1 MKLNNSSLLLQSG
14 ISIIARFVGVA
25 LNYAV
30 LIILTRNL
38 PQDEAGMVIT
48 LMTLITGVSLF
59 SRLGVEHWLVRDVAQ
74 LPEGTDLH
82 HAQGKYLH
90 SAYRML
96 FVSTVLFMAAWV
108 VTSPLMKQWLF
119 DDKIQLLPL
128 AIAALGVLFW
138 NMIST
143 HAIFMKATHHI
154 TESLLTQNAL
164 PAISMLVLLLLF
176 WFSFTEN
183 QNYLW
188 IYIASLLIAGVSSLF
203 LVRSWWSALF
213 KPQTAQF
220 SIKQVLTSSLPLAPI
235 AFVSFLMLFIDGIL
249 VAALLSNEKVALYGT
264 AVRVSFVCGI
274 FLTALEAT
282 IYPRLVRIHG
292 NSPEQL
298 RKFFQKGTLLVAGI
312 LGGLALTIGIAGELV
327 LSVFGSQYIAAINA
341 LLILLLAQ
349 LIRGLSLT
357 FSLMFIIQQQVNTLN
372 RLLYFALIVNIIA
385 NLILIPQFGIEGS
398 AAASLLANLALTG
411 GVVLFFMKKRLL
423 KDYD

>member
-14 ISIIARFVGVA
+14 ISIIARFIGVA

-59 SRLGVEHWLVRDVAQ
+59 SRLGVEHWLVRDVAR
-74 LPEGTDLH
+74 LPEGADLH

-96 FVSTVLFMAAWV
+96 LVSTLLFMVVWV

-119 DDKIQLLPL
+119 DDAIQLLPL
-128 AIAALGVLFW
+128 AVAALGILFW

-143 HAIFMKATHHI
+143 HSIFMKATHHI

-164 PAISMLVLLLLF
+164 PAITMLVLLLLF

-183 QNYLW
+183 QYYLW
-188 IYIASLLIAGVSSLF
+188 IYIASLLIAGVASLF

-213 KPQTAQF
+213 KQQAAQF
-220 SIKQVLTSSLPLAPI
+220 SIKQVLTHSLPLAPI

-249 VAALLSNEKVALYGT
+249 VAALLPNDKVAQYGT
-264 AVRVSFVCGI
+264 AVRVSFICGI

-292 NSPEQL
+292 NSPQEL
-298 RKFFQKGTLLVAGI
+298 KKFFRNGTLLVAGV
-312 LGGLALTIGIAGELV
+312 LGGLALTIGLAGELI
-327 LSVFGSQYIAAINA
+327 LSIFGSQYIAAINA

-349 LIRGLSLT
+349 LIRGFSLT
-357 FSLMFIIQQQVNTLN
+357 FSLMFIIQQQVNSLN

-398 AAASLLANLALTG
+398 ATASLLANLTLTG
-411 GVVLFFMKKRLL
+411 GVVLFFVRKRLL

>member
-25 LNYAV
+25 LNYVV

-74 LPEGTDLH
+74 LPEGTELH
-82 HAQGKYLH
+82 TAQGNYLH

-96 FVSTVLFMAAWV
+96 FVSTLLFIAVWV
-108 VTSPLMKQWLF
+108 ATSPLMKVWLF
-119 DDKIQLLPL
+119 DDQIQLLPL

-176 WFSFTEN
+176 WFNFTEN

-188 IYIASLLIAGVSSLF
+188 IYITSLLIAGVASLL

-213 KPQTAQF
+213 RRQTAQF
-220 SIKQVLTSSLPLAPI
+220 SIRQVLTHSLPLAPI

-249 VAALLSNEKVALYGT
+249 VAALLPNEKVALYGT

-282 IYPRLVRIHG
+282 IYPRMVRMHG
-292 NSPEQL
+292 NAPERL
-298 RKFFQKGTLLVAGI
+298 KKFFWQGTLLVAGV
-312 LGGLALTIGIAGELV
+312 LGSLALIIGVAGELI
-327 LSVFGSQYIAAINA
+327 LSIFGPQYVAAISA
-341 LLILLLAQ
+341 LIILLTAQ

-357 FSLMFIIQQQVNTLN
+357 FSLMFIIQKQVNTLN
-372 RLLYFALIVNIIA
+372 QLLYFALIVNIIA

-398 AAASLLANLALTG
+398 AAASLLANLTLTG
-411 GVVLFFMKKRLL
+411 GVVLFFVKKRLMQ
-423 KDYD
+423 DYD

>member
-14 ISIIARFVGVA
+14 ISIIARFIGVA

-38 PQDEAGMVIT
+38 PQDEAGIVIT
-48 LMTLITGVSLF
+48 LMTLITGISLF

-74 LPEGTDLH
+74 LPEEDDLH
-82 HAQGKYLH
+82 TAQGRYLH

-96 FVSTVLFMAAWV
+96 FVSTLLFMVAWV
-108 VTSPLMKQWLF
+108 VTSPLMKLWLF
-119 DDKIQLLPL
+119 DGQIQLLPL

-176 WFSFTEN
+176 WFGFKEN

-188 IYIASLLIAGVSSLF
+188 LYIASLLIAGVASLL
-203 LVRSWWSALF
+203 LVRSWWPALF
-213 KPQTAQF
+213 RKQTAQF
-220 SIKQVLTSSLPLAPI
+220 SIKQVLTHSLPLAPI

-249 VAALLSNEKVALYGT
+249 VAALLPNEKVALYGT

-282 IYPRLVRIHG
+282 IYPRLVRMHG
-292 NSPEQL
+292 SSPQNL
-298 RKFFQKGTLLVAGI
+298 KKFFRQGTLLVAGV
-312 LGGLALTIGIAGELV
+312 LGSLALMIGVAGELI
-327 LSVFGSQYIAAINA
+327 LSIFGPQYVAAFNA
-341 LLILLLAQ
+341 LLILLTAQ
-349 LIRGLSLT
+349 LIRGFSLT
-357 FSLMFIIQQQVNTLN
+357 FSLMFIIQKQVNTLN

-385 NLILIPQFGIEGS
+385 NLILIPKFGIEGS
-398 AAASLLANLALTG
+398 AAASLLANLTLTG
-411 GVVLFFMKKRLL
+411 GVVLFFAKKRLM